1 MKNISYVI
9 NGVLAVAIIV
19 LFILFFTTG
28 KSNGSGDVAPLKF
41 EAGDSS
47 VVLPIAY
54 VDMDSLVNNYNF
66 AKDVNEK
73 FMKKLEDNR
82 LAVNKEQKSIEA
94 RAADFQK
101 KVENNAYLTQQR
113 AEEEYASIQKLGAA
127 LQQKAQRMEAE
138 LAQEEQRINKQ
149 MTDSIS
155 SCLKEYNKA
164 ANYQVIFSNRGLDNI
179 LVAKDAY
186 NITQD
191 VLKLLNGRYKAEP
204 F

>member
-9 NGVLAVAIIV
+9 NGALAVAIIV
-19 LFILFFTTG
+19 LFVLFFTN
-28 KSNGSGDVAPLKF
+28 KNNGGSDVAPLKF
-41 EAGDSS
+41 AEGDSS

-54 VDMDSLVNNYNF
+54 VDMDSLVNNYVF

-82 LAVNKEQKSIEA
+82 MTINREQKSIEA
-94 RAADFQK
+94 QVADFQK
-101 KVENNAYLTQQR
+101 KIENNAYLTQQR
-113 AEEEYASIQKLGAA
+113 AEEEQLRIQKLGAA

-155 SCLKEYNKA
+155 LCLKEYNKT
-164 ANYQVIFSNRGLDNI
+164 ANYQVVFSNRGLDNI
-179 LVAKDAY
+179 LVANNVY

-191 VLKLLNGRYKAEP
+191 VLKLLNGRYKAESK
-204 F
+204 

>member
-19 LFILFFTTG
+19 LFILFFT
-28 KSNGSGDVAPLKF
+28 SNKNGGGEATSLKF
-41 EAGDSS
+41 VEGDSS
-47 VVLPIAY
+47 VVLPVAY

-82 LAVNKEQKSIEA
+82 LAINKEQKSVEA
-94 RAADFQK
+94 QAADFQK
-101 KVENNAYLTQQR
+101 KIDNNAYLTQQR
-113 AEEEYASIQKLGAA
+113 AQEEAERIQKLGVN
-127 LQQKAQRMEAE
+127 LQQKAQRMEME

-155 SCLKEYNKA
+155 LCLKEFNKT
-164 ANYQVIFSNRGLDNI
+164 ANYQIIFSNRGLDNI
-179 LVAKDAY
+179 LVAKDVY

-191 VLKLLNGRYKAEP
+191 VLNLLNSRYKPESK
-204 F
+204 